1 MDVPPE
7 GDPLGGEWVWWF
19 PSHYRRGCISSPVF
33 FVKKTVQNPDSFE
46 FFISPLYSLDVSNN
60 PITPTITKVKISMK
74 TFSKNTVLSL
84 VMSTTVTCSTT
95 WTSTFASESKTP
107 SSSDFDAATYGKILR
122 SVLPVKKDEHSFC
135 YMKKESNK
143 IVGINKDTPVRLAST
158 TKLLTTNWA
167 IQKWGPDYRMS
178 TVIEYDT
185 ATHEAFIANQL
196 DPFFGSRRMYN
207 LISELNQRG
216 IYEFSKLKFSK
227 DFMIFLPVENPD
239 FYHSE
244 VMERQG
250 ISDQKKAQVLMDILN
265 VANWSKERIQNY
277 EKAVKSAAE
286 VGMSLIPYKELRFK
300 VGSVE
305 FSSDRLNAMV
315 PDSSN
320 KKIFISKGAPVKDYM
335 KQINKFSMNYP
346 ADVMFLALGGAAEF
360 KKFMAE
366 KYKAD
371 MHDVNIAVGS
381 GLYTEDKNGRFD
393 GTATCALMVE
403 VIASMKVKLKTENY
417 DLKDVMMVGGI
428 DQGTTFGLYNGSS
441 KAGAVITK
449 TGTLRN
455 AITYAGELKTKDGDI
470 YFGAFFQSAAMPSA
484 RAARNKVVAE
494 LFSDNGGPKAIK
506 YKSPTFRPF
515 DAGSKMYEVM
525 QRNSKS
531 QIKISSNP

>member
-1 MDVPPE
+1 
-7 GDPLGGEWVWWF
+7 
-19 PSHYRRGCISSPVF
+19 
-33 FVKKTVQNPDSFE
+33 
-46 FFISPLYSLDVSNN
+46 
-60 PITPTITKVKISMK
+60 
-74 TFSKNTVLSL
+74 
-84 VMSTTVTCSTT
+84 
-95 WTSTFASESKTP
+95 
-107 SSSDFDAATYGKILR
+107 
-122 SVLPVKKDEHSFC
+122 
-135 YMKKESNK
+135 
-143 IVGINKDTPVRLAST
+143 
-158 TKLLTTNWA
+158 
-167 IQKWGPDYRMS
+167 
-178 TVIEYDT
+178 
-185 ATHEAFIANQL
+185 
-196 DPFFGSRRMYN
+196 
-207 LISELNQRG
+207 
-216 IYEFSKLKFSK
+216 
-227 DFMIFLPVENPD
+227 
-239 FYHSE
+239 
-244 VMERQG
+244 
-250 ISDQKKAQVLMDILN
+250 MDILN

-305 FSSDRLNAMV
+305 FASDRLKAMV
-315 PDSSN
+315 PDSTN
-320 KKIFISKGAPVKDYM
+320 KKIFVSKGAPIKDYM

-346 ADVMFLALGGAAEF
+346 ADVMFLALGGAGEF

-403 VIASMKVKLKTENY
+403 VIASMNEKLKTENY

-428 DQGTTFGLYNGSS
+428 DQGTTFGLYSGSN

-470 YFGAFFQSAAMPSA
+470 YFGAFFQSAAMASA

-506 YKSPTFRPF
+506 YKSPVFRPF

-525 QRNSKS
+525 PRNSKS
-531 QIKISSNP
+531 QIKLSSNP